1 MDEKQLLNVI
11 VLSTGKTYF
20 SGRAK
25 SVSSNNKIGP
35 FDVLPMHEN
44 FISMLY
50 DRVVIVDD
58 KGQKTEVPCDHGIL
72 EVTENRVRVFL
83 GI

>member
-1 MDEKQLLNVI
+1 MDKNLELNVI
-11 VLSTGKTYF
+11 VMSASKTYF
-20 SGRAK
+20 LGKAK
-25 SVSSNNKIGP
+25 SVSSKNKVGP

-50 DRVVIVDD
+50 DKVIIVKSTGEREEIDC
-58 KGQKTEVPCDHGIL
+58 EHGIL
-72 EVTENRVRVFL
+72 EVSENRVRVFL